1 MAAIKPKKQNEHDG
15 NQQRGEAMTDELLHG
30 AVGARAHVQEAWAP
44 VVIDE
49 NTLADWAK
57 LPEGSSSA
65 DNPGS
70 NEPESHH

>member
-1 MAAIKPKKQNEHDG
+1 
-15 NQQRGEAMTDELLHG
+15 MTDELLHG